1 MKYQTLASE
10 IETLGGLLQSSADY
24 RILILDEPV
33 IADLISI
40 MSHKKTDPILL
51 KAICT
56 FALDLFESDELRYDA
71 ERMEPFHK
79 QMADM
84 KMLIPYL
91 GMERYPDLLAMTGRY
106 HDA

>member
-1 MKYQTLASE
+1 M
-10 IETLGGLLQSSADY
+10 G
-24 RILILDEPV
+24 
-33 IADLISI
+33 
-40 MSHKKTDPILL
+40 HKKTDPILL

-91 GMERYPDLLAMTGRY
+91 GMGRYPDLLVMTGRY
-106 HDA
+106 HDAEGGGEQNMDISQSNVPQQDLEDEDNLH